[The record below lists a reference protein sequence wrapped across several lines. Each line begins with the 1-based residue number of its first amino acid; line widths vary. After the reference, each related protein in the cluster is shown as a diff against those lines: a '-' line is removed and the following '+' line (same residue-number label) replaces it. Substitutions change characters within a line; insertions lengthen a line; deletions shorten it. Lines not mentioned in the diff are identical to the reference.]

1 MSTTHDTDPGSSDEA
16 RTLDE
21 REQPTRVATDPSL
34 FGIVAPT
41 DPETTANGDADD
53 YDTIETT
60 SSSSTT
66 DSDPGSLPPAITEG
80 NLGFKKNR
88 LRPPKAKPI
97 VRGAEGD
104 LATQG
109 ELSAKASVEA
119 RALPKAL
126 QLDAPE
132 AAVVIAAG
140 AQRNTEPLLRPNGV
154 VAPLVAPREAT
165 PAMGATVRRAARNQI
180 TTHPGEPR
188 RERERR
194 RRAIALRVALGLF
207 GLLVLLALAILVFR
221 PSPADTGVSPAPSQ
235 PLTGVAMA
243 PPVVSAAPAPVVAL
257 TASAPASVSATVSI
271 QQPSSTVPAIAPPH
285 STPTRV
291 PASSASAKSIID
303 PPPKGA
309 TPRPP
314 ASSPTAPEP
323 IHDTARGI

>member
-126 QLDAPE
+126 QLDAPA

-154 VAPLVAPREAT
+154 VAPLAAPREAT

-188 RERERR
+188 RERR

-235 PLTGVAMA
+235 TLPGVAMA
-243 PPVVSAAPAPVVAL
+243 PPVVSAAPAPLAL

-271 QQPSSTVPAIAPPH
+271 PQPSSTVPAIAPPH
-285 STPTRV
+285 STATRG

-303 PPPKGA
+303 PPPKGT